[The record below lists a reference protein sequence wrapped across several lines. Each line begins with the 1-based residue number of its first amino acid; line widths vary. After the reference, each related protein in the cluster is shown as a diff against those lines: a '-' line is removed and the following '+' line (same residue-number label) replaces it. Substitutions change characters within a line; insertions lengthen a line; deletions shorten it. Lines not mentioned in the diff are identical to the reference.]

1 MKMKPLVSDLMFN
14 EKSVI
19 YETLNASQAD
29 NRRRSARLAL
39 KSKRK
44 DVNDSLAN
52 GAVYFH
58 RWTIYLQE

>member
-29 NRRRSARLAL
+29 NRRRDARLAL

-44 DVNDSLAN
+44 DAN

-58 RWTIYLQE
+58 H